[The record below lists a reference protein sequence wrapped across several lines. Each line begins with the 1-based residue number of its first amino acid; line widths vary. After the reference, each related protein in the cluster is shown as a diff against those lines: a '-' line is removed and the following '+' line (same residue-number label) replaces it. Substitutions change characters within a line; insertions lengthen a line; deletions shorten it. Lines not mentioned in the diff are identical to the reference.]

1 MRINFNSI
9 RTKVV
14 FLVFSFMMIS
24 MFSIVN
30 ILQNTYESN
39 IKLIAQQDIER
50 SRRLFSDLEKNE
62 IEKMSAV
69 LELIL
74 KNNDVAK
81 LFFERDRNKL
91 YLANI
96 PLYIDLK
103 ERFGISHWYFLNPE
117 PDQTCFLRMHNPELY
132 GDKVERFTYLNS
144 VKSKTFSSGKEFGR
158 TAFALRVVHPCYY
171 QEQLIG
177 YMELGQD
184 IQYFLNKIKNVTN
197 NEYALFI
204 DKEHMDR
211 LDWQN
216 YKRLR
221 RQRDNWMDYRKVV
234 LIDKT
239 MPVEYLP
246 ELAGNAGS
254 IPDEGIVLEKSAR
267 GKSIYIKG
275 LFPVHDASG
284 QKTGGVLVFSNVTAL
299 YSALVEIVIFVFSVF
314 ITVMILLIF
323 MLNKLFFVRL
333 QKIIGTIT
341 RVVGGDYH
349 TKISPTCD
357 DEVGKVESLL
367 EQFRK
372 IFVNILKDL
381 DKEK

>member
-9 RTKVV
+9 KIKVI

-24 MFSIVN
+24 MFSIVYL
-30 ILQNTYESN
+30 LQSTYESN
-39 IKLIAQQDIER
+39 MKLIAQQDIER
-50 SRRLFSDLEKNE
+50 YRRLFSVFERNE
-62 IEKMSAV
+62 MEKMSAA

-96 PLYIDLK
+96 PIYIDLK
-103 ERFGISHWYFLNPE
+103 ERFGISHWYFLNSE
-117 PDQTCFLRMHNPELY
+117 LDKTCFLRMHNPELY
-132 GDKVERFTYLNS
+132 GDKVGRFTYLDS
-144 VKSKTFSSGKEFGR
+144 VKTKTFSSGKEFGR

-171 QEQLIG
+171 QEKLIG
-177 YMELGQD
+177 YIELGQD
-184 IQYFLNKIKNVTN
+184 IQYFLKKIKNITN

-204 DKEHMDR
+204 DKEHMDKI
-211 LDWQN
+211 DWQS

-246 ELAGNAGS
+246 ELAGNVNS
-254 IPDEGIVLEKSAR
+254 IPDEGVVLEKVAR

-284 QKTGGVLVFSNVTAL
+284 EKVGGVLVFSNITAL
-299 YSALVEIVIFVFSVF
+299 YSSLVEIVVFIFSVF
-314 ITVMILLIF
+314 ITAMILLIF
-323 MLNKLFFVRL
+323 LLNKLFFVRL

-349 TKISPTCD
+349 TKITPACD
-357 DEVGKVESLL
+357 DEVGRVEALL

-381 DKEK
+381 DKGK